1 MSTNDPQLYLFYDR
15 DCPLCRRFKKAI
27 ETWDREG
34 LIEVVDLAD
43 DRTPDRF
50 STVDL
55 AAARQELSVSDRLG
69 HLSQG
74 GEALRRLTRL
84 LPGIRRL
91 AWVYR
96 LPGVTPM
103 VGRLYGTV
111 HRRRR
116 QLCLKCGEKWMPSLK
131 FRRRRRR

>member
-1 MSTNDPQLYLFYDR
+1 MSTSEPQLYLFYDR
-15 DCPLCRRFKKAI
+15 DCPLCRRFRKAI

-43 DRTPDRF
+43 DRTAGRF
-50 STVDL
+50 GTVDVE
-55 AAARQELSVSDRLG
+55 AARRELSVSDRLG

-74 GEALRRLTRL
+74 VEALRRLTQL

-116 QLCLKCGEKWMPSLK
+116 RLCLKCGGKWMPSLRS
-131 FRRRRRR
+131 RRRR